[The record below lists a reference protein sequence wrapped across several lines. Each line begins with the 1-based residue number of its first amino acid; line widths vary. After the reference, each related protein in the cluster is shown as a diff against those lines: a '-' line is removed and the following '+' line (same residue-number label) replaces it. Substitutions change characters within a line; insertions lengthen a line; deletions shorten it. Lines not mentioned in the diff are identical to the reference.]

1 MKNVS
6 QAVLHDLLLQTLIRK
21 DNRVCS
27 YLVTVYYAIG
37 WYGNW
42 LLFIFHVIY
51 S

>member
-6 QAVLHDLLLQTLIRK
+6 QAVLHDLLLQTLIGK

-27 YLVTVYYAIG
+27 YLVTVYYAMR
-37 WYGNW
+37 YVGNW
-42 LLFIFHVIY
+42 YFIIFHVIY